1 MYEKVIFMKKF
12 IIVDFRINTDEKK
25 HLEKLGYETLCC
37 PPSQALY
44 NAVCGHPD
52 MLLHF
57 LKEDTIVVHKDI
69 PLNFINILEKMNIEV
84 VLSKNSLKENYP
96 YDICLNAVNIDDIF
110 VHYTK
115 YTDPAII
122 NNLYGKKILN
132 VKQGYTKCSTAI
144 INSNAFITSDPSIKN
159 VLLKENKDVLFLP
172 PGHINL
178 PGLNYGFIGGTCG
191 LLEKDILAF
200 YGDLNYYKYGKDVM
214 NFLEKHN
221 VKPIFLRKG
230 PLVDRGSLF
239 SGLVG

>member
-12 IIVDFRINTDEKK
+12 IIVDFRINKEEKGNLK
-25 HLEKLGYETLCC
+25 KLGYETLSC
-37 PPSQALY
+37 PPSESLY
-44 NAVCGHPD
+44 TAVCGHPD

-57 LKEDTIVVHKDI
+57 LKEDTLVIHKDA
-69 PLNFINILEKMNIEV
+69 PLNFINFLKKINIKV
-84 VLSKNSLKENYP
+84 ILSKNSLEKSYP
-96 YDICLNAVNIDDIF
+96 YNIGLNAVNIGDIF

-122 NNLYGKKILN
+122 HNIYDKKILN

-159 VLLKENKDVLFLP
+159 ALVKESKDVLFLP
-172 PGHINL
+172 PGNIIL

-191 LLEKDILAF
+191 LLEKGILAF
-200 YGDLNYYKYGKDVM
+200 YGDLNCYKYGKEVM
-214 NFLEKHN
+214 SFLEKHN

-230 PLVDRGSLF
+230 PLVDRGSMF